1 MQLPEVG
8 VPGAAYVGRGLDV
21 LAEGLQYSQIQQDEI
36 DLKLQAV
43 NLDTRLDELKE
54 EIKAE
59 PDFAQRD
66 KLYQDKASEYLATTS
81 AEIQSPR
88 VRQRLASYFSV
99 KFPREALKTKVEN
112 QKEWGFSR
120 VAQTAAL
127 GDVIAD
133 KIISTADPQEAAKY
147 RAMYS
152 GQLEALST
160 GPYSPL
166 RPDQAQNMMQA
177 WENKVTLKRADA
189 QIRLNPTAF
198 LVDQAAGKYPEF
210 DLDTSIKLGEKAR
223 KQLEDQ
229 DKANERLI
237 QKNRASVLDAAN
249 AKANFGQLDP
259 VWLTDALA
267 GKMGPLIT
275 AADARALKNT
285 NDNPPTGKGN
295 QAAMTIW
302 SQYVGG
308 GRDLRRINKAR
319 AELNKLQ
326 ADIGEPN
333 KYIMDKLNELQSDQT
348 TLENQGSSRD
358 ANAIAA
364 QNREISNLQNTYE
377 ADKQTVPPF
386 IERLMGNRT
395 TQDKAKIKAEYQRN
409 GKEAAEKLSKT
420 LSQGAKNRS
429 DSIPQDMQDVMK
441 YGADR

>member
-120 VAQTAAL
+120 VAQTDAL
-127 GDVIAD
+127 GDIIAD

-177 WENKVTLKRADA
+177 WEKKVTLKRADA

-198 LVDQAAGKYPEF
+198 LVDQAAGKYAEF
-210 DLDTSIKLGEKAR
+210 DLDTSIKLGERAR
-223 KQLEDQ
+223 QQLDNQERITERNTKKIR
-229 DKANERLI
+229 DKVDDEW
-237 QKNRASVLDAAN
+237 S
-249 AKANFGQLDP
+249 AKANFGQLGP
-259 VWLTDALA
+259 ELNDALA
-267 GKMGPLIT
+267 GKHPYISP
-275 AADARALKNT
+275 DRARTLKGINE
-285 NDNPPTGKGN
+285 NPPTGNGN
-295 QAAMTIW
+295 QAAMTTW
-302 SQYVGG
+302 SQYLNS
-308 GRDLRRINKAR
+308 GRDLKRIAKTR
-319 AELNKLQ
+319 AELNKIQ
-326 ADIGEPN
+326 EDIGAPN
-333 KYIMDKLNELQSDQT
+333 KYIMDRLRDLQTDQSGQ
-348 TLENQGSSRD
+348 ENQAIARD

-364 QNREISNLQNTYE
+364 QNREISNLQTGYE

-395 TQDKAKIKAEYQRN
+395 QQDKAKIKAEYQRN

-420 LSQGAKNRS
+420 LSGGAKAKA
-429 DSIPQDMQDVMK
+429 DSIPLKTKDVME
-441 YGADR
+441 YTQ

>member
-112 QKEWGFSR
+112 
-120 VAQTAAL
+120 
-127 GDVIAD
+127 
-133 KIISTADPQEAAKY
+133 
-147 RAMYS
+147 
-152 GQLEALST
+152 
-160 GPYSPL
+160 SPL

-177 WENKVTLKRADA
+177 WEKKVTLKRADA

-198 LVDQAAGKYPEF
+198 LVDQAAGKYAEF
-210 DLDTSIKLGEKAR
+210 DLDTSIKLGERAR
-223 KQLEDQ
+223 QQLDNQERITERNTKKIR
-229 DKANERLI
+229 DKVDDEW
-237 QKNRASVLDAAN
+237 S
-249 AKANFGQLDP
+249 AKANFGQLGP
-259 VWLTDALA
+259 ELNDALA
-267 GKMGPLIT
+267 GKHPYISP
-275 AADARALKNT
+275 DRARTLKGINE
-285 NDNPPTGKGN
+285 NPPTGNGN
-295 QAAMTIW
+295 QAAMTTW
-302 SQYVGG
+302 SQYLNS
-308 GRDLRRINKAR
+308 GRDLKRIAKTR
-319 AELNKLQ
+319 AELNKIQ
-326 ADIGEPN
+326 EDIGAPN
-333 KYIMDKLNELQSDQT
+333 KYIMDRLRDLQTDQSGQ
-348 TLENQGSSRD
+348 ENQAIARD

-364 QNREISNLQNTYE
+364 QNREISNLQTGYE

-395 TQDKAKIKAEYQRN
+395 QQDKAKIKAEYQRN

-420 LSQGAKNRS
+420 LSGGAKAKA
-429 DSIPQDMQDVMK
+429 DSIPLKTKDVME
-441 YGADR
+441 YTQ